1 MNYLEFKKHLAA
13 LGDECLKMQIDEFV
27 EKYGVPREDLENFLQ
42 MAKMAG
48 QHEAYLELEEGLS
61 EKIGS

>member
-1 MNYLEFKKHLAA
+1 MNYVEFGKHIAT

-48 QHEAYLELEEGLS
+48 QHETYLELEETLS
-61 EKIGS
+61 EKMGS